1 MKVFFIILWI
11 IVYAGIG
18 MFMDK
23 VMGWSDP
30 VVYYMVGSVVGVIV
44 ASIADGEG
52 E

>member
-18 MFMDK
+18 MFMEK
-23 VMGWSDP
+23 VMGWRDP
-30 VVYYMVGSVVGVIV
+30 VIYYVVGAFVGVMLGAIDV
-44 ASIADGEG
+44 VEG